1 MKYKEFLKITDNL
14 DRNKYHTCCSIK
26 EDMEN
31 CDWVIYRK
39 DMSMEEY
46 FSPENKPLLSSE
58 THTKEDLIEFC
69 RRCNI

>member
-1 MKYKEFLKITDNL
+1 MKYKEFFKITDNL

-39 DMSMEEY
+39 DISFEEY
-46 FSPENKPLLSSE
+46 FSPENRPLISSK

-69 RRCNI
+69 KKVLK

>member
-39 DMSMEEY
+39 DMSVEEY
-46 FSPENKPLLSSE
+46 FSPKNKPLISSK

-69 RRCNI
+69 KVNS

>member
-1 MKYKEFLKITDNL
+1 MRYKEFFKITCNL

-39 DMSMEEY
+39 DMSFEEY
-46 FSPENKPLLSSE
+46 FSPKNKPLLNSK
-58 THTKEDLIEFC
+58 THTKKDLMEFC
-69 RRCNI
+69 KTNN

>member
-39 DMSMEEY
+39 DMSVEEY
-46 FSPENKPLLSSE
+46 FSPKNKPLISSN

-69 RRCNI
+69 KVNS